1 MDNNNNN
8 NNNNNDDADD
18 KDVLPKKCWENP
30 KLSDQ
35 SRMWWNKLFLSK
47 NVKLKEIKEMRKRHK
62 RQRRKQQKLRQRME
76 CDPADRMELV
86 LVPMKQGEL
95 LNIFWN
101 ISGRTC
107 SEPSLKKPRKCNTS
121 TNTKTQRSATTTTD
135 LGNSNKKKDDQP
147 GQTPLKTN
155 CSSGRSTTSH
165 QKIILTL
172 ILLLSVFNSNVD
184 AYNYNFD
191 SQQSSNE
198 KFHVVFEDVGQMAS
212 SVQYVFTTMTINL
225 TRLEDSIDT
234 YRENIKSTIKQVQ
247 NIPAQRNNF
256 KLSELKERMI
266 NNLNIHLDDL
276 ETEKKRINDIRGHL
290 PKPEEHPK
298 VGGKSMHQKNK
309 RFVLQMLF
317 GALGTFMGMFTQNQY
332 DKLQQD
338 LNNQRSI
345 TKRLIEVVNTQGK
358 AIEGILSS
366 LDEIQSQLDAQ
377 AALNPANL
385 DATLQSTNRKIRV
398 EIDQVFRVIQTAQW
412 RRLAMDFLS
421 VDQSEELFST
431 LEKSAKESDSQL
443 LIEKPS
449 DIFQLELSYFYN
461 GDVIT
466 LLLHVPMV
474 PKGSL
479 LRLVKLHPFPLPV
492 AGNYSVVPDVDTE
505 ILALS
510 TSQERLSAQFPA
522 TNLLGCHQV
531 NHIFLCQSQGVLN
544 RRLAQSCLGALY
556 NQDFKAARTLCPMKI
571 IHAEEV
577 IYRLKDND
585 HLVYSPVVQTI
596 PITCAT
602 KSYEKWIQRG
612 VTEFKLEAGCRA
624 DLLHHI
630 VYADYAISLD
640 TGLQHIKMSRDPD
653 MGLLNVKPE
662 ELEKLLN
669 HMNENGLYRP
679 TVNDILEAHG
689 ETTIIAN
696 IKEDIKSIKSSETSL
711 QSDISVQLLTLA
723 QVTRDIKNLKDKQER
738 AQKMLEDEQKNSS
751 KQMNSIYTV
760 NESDFSTLE
769 SSKTSLT
776 WSIAGWSIFSIVIL
790 ILAAIL
796 YITVNNF
803 RYQINTL
810 YSAFNATNRNALRRL
825 IIDFFTQY
833 KLNILSNSAIQT
845 ANPQN
850 PA

>member
-1 MDNNNNN
+1 
-8 NNNNNDDADD
+8 
-18 KDVLPKKCWENP
+18 
-30 KLSDQ
+30 
-35 SRMWWNKLFLSK
+35 
-47 NVKLKEIKEMRKRHK
+47 
-62 RQRRKQQKLRQRME
+62 
-76 CDPADRMELV
+76 
-86 LVPMKQGEL
+86 
-95 LNIFWN
+95 
-101 ISGRTC
+101 
-107 SEPSLKKPRKCNTS
+107 
-121 TNTKTQRSATTTTD
+121 
-135 LGNSNKKKDDQP
+135 
-147 GQTPLKTN
+147 
-155 CSSGRSTTSH
+155 
-165 QKIILTL
+165 
-172 ILLLSVFNSNVD
+172 
-184 AYNYNFD
+184 
-191 SQQSSNE
+191 
-198 KFHVVFEDVGQMAS
+198 
-212 SVQYVFTTMTINL
+212 
-225 TRLEDSIDT
+225 
-234 YRENIKSTIKQVQ
+234 
-247 NIPAQRNNF
+247 
-256 KLSELKERMI
+256 
-266 NNLNIHLDDL
+266 
-276 ETEKKRINDIRGHL
+276 
-290 PKPEEHPK
+290 
-298 VGGKSMHQKNK
+298 MHQKNK

-630 VYADYAISLD
+630 VY
-640 TGLQHIKMSRDPD
+640 
-653 MGLLNVKPE
+653 VKPE